1 MTLAARVLENLPDP
15 LATQAQSRLSGL
27 EERIPATTLNRLPA
41 ELVAQLPK
49 ILIGSPFIV
58 EALQRD
64 PLMLDRLLDGEQLI
78 CRRDWQAFRNALEDA
93 LREAADDTAI
103 DSVLRQRRQLEMV
116 RIAWRDIADLA
127 DLDETLADLSML
139 AEHLIDAALGQLF
152 ERATARFGTPTNHS
166 GEPQNLIVLGMGK
179 LGARELNFSSDI
191 DLIFAY
197 RDDGELKDRKQT
209 SYSEFYTRL
218 ARQLI
223 RALDAPTADG
233 FVFRV
238 DTRLRPF
245 GDSGPL
251 VLHFEAIERYYEAQA
266 REWERY
272 AMIKA
277 RTVAGDRAGGA
288 DLEAFLR
295 PFVYRRYLDY
305 GAFGELRSLKRMIQ
319 QEMRRRGGE
328 LNVKLGQGGIRE
340 IEFIGQAFQL
350 IRGGREPSLRRREI
364 QEVLKTLEALKLL
377 PPEAVSK
384 LTHGYRTLR
393 RVENRLQQYRD
404 QQTHVLPESADQQQA
419 LAYVLDH
426 SDWPSCRQHLE
437 RLMTE
442 IHSLFDEVVRLDE
455 NPKSTDFPLAATR
468 SDLEAFLQAGE
479 LMMGDP
485 LLATLKNFL
494 DQAAVQRLATRGRDA
509 LKQLLPPLLTDIL
522 ATQHPNATL
531 ERALQVLS
539 AILGRSVYL
548 SLLCENPNA
557 RHRLVSLVAAS
568 PWFATT
574 IGRSPL
580 LLDELLDHRS
590 LEDPLEAAAFEQA
603 LKSRCQGWDP
613 EDLETFME
621 ILRQFHQVTVLHIA
635 AQDISGQLSLPEVS
649 NALSALAEVLLKAA
663 LDQAL
668 SRTLQRHGP
677 PRGAGGFGIIA
688 YGKLGGLE
696 LGYGSD
702 LDLVFLYEGD
712 ALSETLGPKPLSL
725 AEFYGRVAQR
735 VLHLIST
742 QTAQGFVYETDLR
755 LRPSGSSGLLVSS
768 LAAFERYQMEQAWT
782 FEQQALVKARFVAG
796 DPRVGTRFRTIREQV
811 LCRPRIP
818 RELAHEV
825 VEMRQRMQ
833 AQLSNSDPALF
844 DLKHD
849 PGGIVDIEFLVQFHV
864 LAGCRAHPSLA
875 EWTDVLRLLERLAQ
889 VGRLPEDAAR
899 SLRDA
904 YLELRRAAHR
914 AQLDERPGRVEAA
927 RFERLRAGVRQLWN
941 RHLADLDP
949 DTRPDPLN
957 HLC

>member
-1 MTLAARVLENLPDP
+1 MSPLTEALERLPEPLGALARV
-15 LATQAQSRLSGL
+15 RLRGL
-27 EERIPATTLNRLPA
+27 EERIPQATLQRLPDA
-41 ELVAQLPK
+41 LMSQLPK
-49 ILIGSPFIV
+49 ILVGSPFIV

-64 PLMLDRLLDGEQLI
+64 PSIIDQLLDNERLSR
-78 CRRDWQAFRNALEDA
+78 RRDWHAFRSALDGA
-93 LREAADDTAI
+93 LLEAADDSALE
-103 DSVLRQRRQLEMV
+103 SVLRRHRQLEMV

-127 DLDETLADLSML
+127 DLDETLEDLSML
-139 AEHLIDAALGQLF
+139 AEHLIDGALGPLF
-152 ERATARFGTPTNHS
+152 ERATARFGIPTNRA

-223 RALDAPTADG
+223 RALDAPTVDG

-251 VLHFEAIERYYEAQA
+251 VLHFEALERYYEAQA

-305 GAFGELRSLKRMIQ
+305 GAFAELRSLKRLIQ

-350 IRGGREPSLRRREI
+350 IRGGREPSLRQRNI
-364 QEVLKTLEALKLL
+364 QGVLKTLEVLNLL
-377 PPEAVSK
+377 PATAVST
-384 LTHGYRTLR
+384 LVQGYRILR

-404 QQTHVLPESADQQQA
+404 QQTHVLPESVEQQAA
-419 LAYVLDH
+419 LAYVLGH
-426 SDWPSCRQHLE
+426 PDWLSCRRSLE
-437 RLMTE
+437 ELMAN

-455 NPKSTDFPLAATR
+455 APVSTDFPLAA
-468 SDLEAFLQAGE
+468 SNCELESFLKAQGLEMAEPLQAT
-479 LMMGDP
+479 
-485 LLATLKNFL
+485 LAGFL
-494 DQAAVQRLATRGRDA
+494 AQGAIFRLANRGRDA
-509 LKQLLPPLLTDIL
+509 LRQLLPPLLTDIL
-522 ATQHPNATL
+522 ATQHPQATL

-539 AILGRSVYL
+539 ALLGRSVYL
-548 SLLCENPNA
+548 SLLCENPIA

-574 IGRSPL
+574 IGRAPL

-590 LEDPLEAAAFEQA
+590 LEDPLDATAFAEA
-603 LKSRCQGWDP
+603 LKARSDEGDP
-613 EDLETFME
+613 EDLEAFME
-621 ILRQFHQVTVLHIA
+621 ILRQFHQLTVLRIA

-649 NALSALAEVLLKAA
+649 NALSALAEVLLRAA

-668 SRTLQRHGP
+668 TRTLERHGS
-677 PRGAGGFGIIA
+677 PREGVGFGIIA

-742 QTAQGFVYETDLR
+742 QTAQGLVYETDLR
-755 LRPSGSSGLLVSS
+755 LRPSGRSGLLVSS

-796 DPRVGTRFRTIREQV
+796 DPRVETRFQVIRNQV

-818 RELAHEV
+818 EQLAHEV
-825 VEMRQRMQ
+825 IEMRQRMQ
-833 AQLSNSDPALF
+833 ATLSQPDPGLF

-864 LAGCRAHPSLA
+864 LAGCSAHPSLS
-875 EWTDVLRLLERLAQ
+875 EWTDVLRLLDRLAQ
-889 VGRLPEDAAR
+889 VGRLPEATAKF
-899 SLRDA
+899 LREA
-904 YLELRRAAHR
+904 YLELRGAAHR
-914 AQLDERPGRVEAA
+914 AQLDERPGRVEAP
-927 RFERLRAGVRQLWN
+927 RFERLRAEVRQVWN
-941 RHLADLDP
+941 RHLVALDP
-949 DTRPDPLN
+949 DNQPDP
-957 HLC
+957 